1 MTMNDWIA
9 VGVAIGGGLL
19 VGIVLSRFV
28 ATMLGKPNR
37 PKPLQ
42 DAARP
47 LSSLALSFGLVA
59 GLIVALGI
67 IQPDA
72 VSQLRTDAI
81 GFIPKVLTAVIIVII
96 ANVVSSF
103 VVAALGTALARA
115 PLHIQRQVTTVARG
129 LILVMAVLLAVGTL
143 GIDTTVVNLGV
154 AAVFFA
160 VAASFTLLV
169 GMGGREVASEV
180 ASTRAV
186 RRLVGVGDVIAVG
199 KGDTAVKGKIVAV
212 HPTALEVEQA
222 GEIVL
227 VPSSRLLSET
237 MHVERAAKAPRPAQ

>member
-1 MTMNDWIA
+1 MTLNDWIA
-9 VGVAIGGGLL
+9 VGVVIAGGLL
-19 VGIVLSRFV
+19 IGIVLSRV
-28 ATMLGKPNR
+28 VVVTLGKPNR
-37 PKPLQ
+37 PQPVQ
-42 DAARP
+42 DSARP

-72 VSQLRTDAI
+72 VVQLRTDAI
-81 GFIPKVLTAVIIVII
+81 GFIPKVLTAVIIVIV
-96 ANVVSSF
+96 ANVISAFIS
-103 VVAALGTALARA
+103 AALGTALARA
-115 PLHIQRQVTTVARG
+115 PIHIQRQVVAVARG

-143 GIDTTVVNLGV
+143 GVDTTVVNLGV

-180 ASTRAV
+180 ASTRAI
-186 RRLVGVGDVIAVG
+186 RRLVSVGDVIAVG
-199 KGDTAVKGKIVAV
+199 FGDDEVRGKILAV
-212 HPTALEVEQA
+212 HPTALEVDDD

-237 MHVERAAKAPRPAQ
+237 MHVERASPTPRPGL

>member
-9 VGVAIGGGLL
+9 VGVSIGAGLVL
-19 VGIVLSRFV
+19 GIVASRVVAMVLS
-28 ATMLGKPNR
+28 KPSR

-42 DAARP
+42 DAAGP
-47 LSSLALSFGLVA
+47 LASLVLSLGLVT
-59 GLIVALGI
+59 GLVVALGI
-67 IQPDA
+67 MQPDA
-72 VSQLRTDAI
+72 VVQLRTDAI

-115 PLHIQRQVTTVARG
+115 PLNIQRQVTAVARG
-129 LILVMAVLLAVGTL
+129 VILVMAVLLAVGTL

-169 GMGGREVASEV
+169 GLGGREVASEV

-186 RRLVGVGDVIAVG
+186 KRLVTVGDVITVGAGGDEVVG
-199 KGDTAVKGKIVAV
+199 KVVAV
-212 HPTALEVEQA
+212 HPTAVEVDDD
-222 GEIVL
+222 GEVIL

-237 MHVERAAKAPRPAQ
+237 IQVVRSS

>member
-1 MTMNDWIA
+1 MNTNDWIG

-19 VGIVLSRFV
+19 IGIVLSRVV
-28 ATMLGKPNR
+28 ASMLGKPNR
-37 PKPLQ
+37 PEPLQ
-42 DAARP
+42 DAAGP

-72 VSQLRTDAI
+72 VVQLQTDAV
-81 GFIPKVLTAVIIVII
+81 GFIPKVLTAVIIVIL

-115 PLHIQRQVTTVARG
+115 PIHVQRQVSAVARG
-129 LILVMAVLLAVGTL
+129 LILLLAVLLAVGTL
-143 GIDTTVVNLGV
+143 GVDTAVVNLGV

-169 GMGGREVASEV
+169 GLGGREVASEV
-180 ASTRAV
+180 ASTRAI
-186 RRLVGVGDVIAVG
+186 RRLVSVGDVIAVG
-199 KGDTAVKGKIVAV
+199 MGDTAVKGKIVAV
-212 HPTALEVEQA
+212 HPTALEVEEA
-222 GEIVL
+222 GEVVL

-237 MHVERAAKAPRPAQ
+237 MHVERSTPTPGPDL

>member
-1 MTMNDWIA
+1 MDMNDWIA
-9 VGVAIGGGLL
+9 VGVAIVGGLV
-19 VGIVLSRFV
+19 VGVIASRIVS
-28 ATMLGKPNR
+28 TMLGKPSR
-37 PKPLQ
+37 PKPIQ

-47 LSSLALSFGLVA
+47 LSSLAMSFGLVV

-72 VSQLRTDAI
+72 VEQLRTDAVS
-81 GFIPKVLTAVIIVII
+81 FIPKVLTAVIIVIL
-96 ANVVSSF
+96 ANVLSSF
-103 VVAALGTALARA
+103 AVAALGTALARA
-115 PLHIQRQVTTVARG
+115 PLKVQRQVSGVTRG
-129 LILVMAVLLAVGTL
+129 LILVMAILLAVGTL
-143 GIDTTVVNLGV
+143 GVDTTVVNLGV

-160 VAASFTLLV
+160 AAASFTLLV

-186 RRLVGVGDVIAVG
+186 RRLVSVGDVIAIGLGDSAVRG
-199 KGDTAVKGKIVAV
+199 KVVAL
-212 HPTALEVEQA
+212 HPTALEIEEA

-237 MHVERAAKAPRPAQ
+237 MHVERAGSAPPSDF

>member
-1 MTMNDWIA
+1 MNDWIA
-9 VGVAIGGGLL
+9 VGAAIGGGLL
-19 VGIVLSRFV
+19 VGIVLSRVV
-28 ATMLGKPNR
+28 AVVLGNPSR

-42 DAARP
+42 DSARP

-72 VSQLRTDAI
+72 VVQLRTDAI
-81 GFIPKVLTAVIIVII
+81 SFIPKVLTAVIIVIV
-96 ANVVSSF
+96 ANVLSAF
-103 VVAALGTALARA
+103 VVAALNTALARA
-115 PLHIQRQVTTVARG
+115 PMHVQRQITAVARG
-129 LILVMAVLLAVGTL
+129 IILVMAVLLAVGTL
-143 GIDTTVVNLGV
+143 GVDTTVVNLGV

-180 ASTRAV
+180 AGTRAV
-186 RRLVGVGDVIAVG
+186 RRLVSVGDTIAVG
-199 KGDTAVKGKIVAV
+199 TGDEAVRGKIVAM
-212 HPTALEVEQA
+212 HPTGLEVEESGA
-222 GEIVL
+222 IVL

-237 MHVERAAKAPRPAQ
+237 MQVKRAGPTPRPPE